1 MLLFKSENISDNK
14 YPSRLEDVDFSE
26 FKEIC
31 KFLDHKL
38 NQACDED
45 ASDNNDGTED
55 LTLRNIVERGNIPI
69 ASPYN
74 LSITTILSHKIMK
87 DILLKVQVFVKS
99 YRETHTSR
107 FSNSSQGDGT
117 VRTVLNYSTK
127 VKNSVDV
134 EVKAKRSSAK
144 ETPINKERHHHD
156 AKM

>member
-134 EVKAKRSSAK
+134 EVKAKKSSAK
-144 ETPINKERHHHD
+144 ETPIVKERHHHD